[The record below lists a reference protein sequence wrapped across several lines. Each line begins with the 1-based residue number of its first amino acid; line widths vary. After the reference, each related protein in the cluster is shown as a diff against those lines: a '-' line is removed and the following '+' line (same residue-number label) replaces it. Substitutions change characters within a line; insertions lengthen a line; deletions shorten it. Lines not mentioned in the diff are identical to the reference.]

1 MARKLHKQQRG
12 KMNLSNKI
20 SVTLEKCDKCSLLLD
35 ADCPLGQLFDFACAV
50 QAFTVQKI
58 NESEARKAQ
67 QERPQIEPST
77 LAEED
82 HAVGKT
88 PTPAE

>member
-1 MARKLHKQQRG
+1 MARKLPKTQRG

-67 QERPQIEPST
+67 QELPKV
-77 LAEED
+77 EETT
-82 HAVGKT
+82 T
-88 PTPAE
+88 PTE